1 MKLRPTLI
9 VMMALSVLSDA
20 ILIPFYPLFFAQ
32 RYGMT
37 SALHT
42 GAYVAAISL
51 VVMMTLPLWAHL
63 AKRIDA
69 MHLLAG
75 TQCAA
80 GGLSIMSCLAP
91 SLPAFW
97 LVSLLM
103 FMCKSS
109 YLLMYPYLMRL
120 EPADTRADTIGTLS
134 IAGHFSA
141 IFGAVLGGWL
151 MQVWDASASMVAM
164 AAADFIQAALC
175 LHLIAAY
182 RIRRRPASPAMS
194 DASGEARA
202 GKHHGRSSL
211 AARWPILRLV
221 LLMFAFDLSAYLAR
235 PFFSAYWQQT
245 GISTSETLAGL
256 VFAIPGFIAIAAL
269 WINRRTS
276 MQGRRT
282 FDHLGPNLVLG
293 AIGLLLHASDSMLWI
308 VVGRC
313 LFGWA
318 LFQVTVRLDV
328 TLFRLSS
335 PDAFATDHSIAYFFQ
350 NLGVL
355 VASFA
360 AGVIVDHHGLGAP
373 FHYAAAGFAA
383 TAVFIVLLRTTV
395 DPDDTRGTR
404 KPMAAHAGQHAAA
417 ADASAS
423 APLGGSSADSRAR
436 PLAAPPSTSC
446 LDSRIDAP
454 VP

>member
-9 VMMALSVLSDA
+9 AMMALSVLSDA

-32 RYGMT
+32 RYGTT
-37 SALHT
+37 SALHA

-51 VVMMTLPLWAHL
+51 VVMMTLPLWARL

-69 MHLLAG
+69 LHLLTA

-103 FMCKSS
+103 FMFKSS

-120 EPADTRADTIGTLS
+120 EPADTRAGTIGTLS
-134 IAGHFSA
+134 IAGHFSG

-151 MQVWDASASMVAM
+151 MQAWDAGASMIAM
-164 AAADFIQAALC
+164 AVADFIQAALC
-175 LHLIAAY
+175 LHLIGTYRIARKVASIATFDANGEVRTVMDHGRAY
-182 RIRRRPASPAMS
+182 RTV
-194 DASGEARA
+194 
-202 GKHHGRSSL
+202 H
-211 AARWPILRLV
+211 WPILRLAF
-221 LLMFAFDLSAYLAR
+221 LMFAFDLSAYLAR

-245 GISTSETLAGL
+245 GISSSEALAGL
-256 VFAIPGFIAIAAL
+256 VFAIPGLIAIATL
-269 WINRRTS
+269 WINRAASVR
-276 MQGRRT
+276 GRRT
-282 FDHLGPNLVLG
+282 FDHVVPNLLLG
-293 AIGLLLHASDSMLWI
+293 AMGLLLHASDAAIWI

-328 TLFRLSS
+328 TLFRLSN

-360 AGVIVDHHGLGAP
+360 AGLIVDHHSLDAP

-383 TAVFIVLLRTTV
+383 TAVLIVLLRTTV
-395 DPDDTRGTR
+395 DPDDTRGAC
-404 KPMAAHAGQHAAA
+404 KPIAEPAGQHATSPPASHLDGHT
-417 ADASAS
+417 DA
-423 APLGGSSADSRAR
+423 L
-436 PLAAPPSTSC
+436 
-446 LDSRIDAP
+446 